1 MLGDVDA
8 VDLDRWDVE
17 TRKIACHPLLQAL
30 SRQRYMIEGAAENA
44 AVVQALIDNLI
55 ERRA

>member
-17 TRKIACHPLLQAL
+17 TRKIARHPLLQAL
-30 SRQRYMIEGAAENA
+30 SR
-44 AVVQALIDNLI
+44 
-55 ERRA
+55 